1 MFKVYKWFVY
11 YLVRPHKKFEQLLK
25 CLAIYFAKLNNLQKN
40 RKERL
45 NRKREKAYLAPRR
58 RRPTSAQPAQ
68 RGTGVFFPSARL
80 QAARWNATELAEHA
94 TSPPEAS
101 RPPRGFFSHLEA
113 P

>member
-1 MFKVYKWFVY
+1 MLS
-11 YLVRPHKKFEQLLK
+11 YLFSE
-25 CLAIYFAKLNNLQKN
+25 LNKITEN

-45 NRKREKAYLAPRR
+45 NRKREKAYLTPRR

-94 TSPPEAS
+94 TSSSEAS
-101 RPPRGFFSHLEA
+101 RPPRGLISHLHA
-113 P
+113 PGDVVIQFSPSSASSSSSVRFH